1 MSPPPP
7 PAPNKMGL
15 RNNIAEMLGKVTSD
29 VKVEPALKPLFGEES
44 KGNQTGEARSDI
56 SAR

>member
-1 MSPPPP
+1 
-7 PAPNKMGL
+7 MGL
-15 RNNIAEMLGKVTSD
+15 RNNIAEMLGKVNSD

-44 KGNQTGEARSDI
+44 KGNQSGEARSDI